1 MPGGGG
7 VISIE
12 DISGLYEKDGSRKTS
27 EGGEFKGVDEKGEF
41 EGVTMTEGL
50 LFSAGMMIK
59 SSITLE
65 VCLARIGTRTW
76 LAS

>member
-50 LFSAGMMIK
+50 LF
-59 SSITLE
+59 LPE
-65 VCLARIGTRTW
+65 
-76 LAS
+76 